1 MARIILSKAK
11 KDIFFV
17 ALCIVATQA
26 GWLPFGDQ
34 CSGQSLYWRYCTYR
48 QVNNPCTQLSQAASV
63 PYQSDAGSINIGTI
77 ALNCTR

>member
-1 MARIILSKAK
+1 MAGTSLSKAK

-34 CSGQSLYWRYCTYR
+34 CNGQSLY
-48 QVNNPCTQLSQAASV
+48 
-63 PYQSDAGSINIGTI
+63 
-77 ALNCTR
+77 